1 MISIRHFDLFMLLT
15 QGGPGNASSTL
26 SWQIYI
32 ETFRSLHFG
41 TGSALAYIL
50 AIITLILGTLGA
62 RLVGLLGVDYV
73 DSWPQAVAVG
83 LAAMFVVTGIAHF
96 VNPLRSDMIAIV
108 PPRLPAPGLL
118 VTITGVLELAGAA
131 GLLYPPTRVAA
142 AVCLF
147 MLMLAMFPA
156 NVYASRMPNPPK
168 SMTSRLDVR
177 TVEEIVYLAA
187 AVVVGLGSVQ

>member
-1 MISIRHFDLFMLLT
+1 MAVIV
-15 QGGPGNASSTL
+15 TL
-26 SWQIYI
+26 V
-32 ETFRSLHFG
+32 
-41 TGSALAYIL
+41 
-50 AIITLILGTLGA
+50 LGTLGA
-62 RLVGLLGVDYV
+62 RLVGWFGVDYV

-83 LAAMFVVTGIAHF
+83 LAAMFVVTGVAHF
-96 VNPLRSDMIAIV
+96 VDPLRRDMIAIV

-131 GLLYPPTRVAA
+131 GLLYPPTRIAA

-147 MLMLAMFPA
+147 VLMLVMFPA
-156 NVYASRMPNPPK
+156 NIYASRMPNPPK

-187 AVVVGLGSVQ
+187 AVVVGLGGIQ